1 MFNISKKIKK
11 YISLKYNN
19 GILTLKL
26 RLNKEPINVS
36 LETRLAK
43 TKNEIKAA
51 QQLRYRVFY
60 KELSA
65 HPNLITRFTRR
76 DKDAYDKICQHMLV
90 IDKSNKKRGVPL
102 IGKNKEK
109 VVGTYRLLPQRT
121 AQENRGFYSQDE
133 YNLLP
138 LLERH
143 PKKKFLELGRS
154 CVLQTYRKK
163 STIELLW
170 QGVWKYIRENDFDVM
185 IGCASFQ
192 CTEPTE
198 IAEALSFLY
207 HYSLAPEEWMV
218 RALPSRYTSM
228 NLIEKEKINTKDA
241 LKTLP
246 PLIKG
251 YLRLGAYI
259 GDGAVID
266 KQFGTIDVFVIMPKD
281 KIEKRFVDKFTI

>member
-1 MFNISKKIKK
+1 MFNLSQKIRK

-19 GILTLKL
+19 GILRIKLK
-26 RLNKEPINVS
+26 LNKEPINTL
-36 LETRLAK
+36 LETRLAS

-65 HPNLITRFTRR
+65 HPNMITRFTRR

-90 IDKSNKKRGVPL
+90 IDKRNKKRGVPL
-102 IGKNKEK
+102 IGKRKEK

-133 YNLLP
+133 YDLLP
-138 LLERH
+138 LLEKY

-170 QGVWKYIRENDFDVM
+170 QGVWKYIQENDFDVM

-192 CTEPTE
+192 CNDPSE
-198 IAEALSFLY
+198 IALPLSFLY
-207 HYSLAPEEWMV
+207 HYCMAPNEWMV
-218 RALPSRYTSM
+218 SALPSRYTNM
-228 NLIEKEKINTKDA
+228 NLIEKENINTKDA
-241 LKTLP
+241 LKMLP

-259 GDGAVID
+259 GDGAVVD
-266 KQFGTIDVFVIMPKD
+266 KQFGTIDVFVILPKD

>member
-1 MFNISKKIKK
+1 MFNLSQKIRK

-19 GILTLKL
+19 GILRIKLK
-26 RLNKEPINVS
+26 LNKEPINTL
-36 LETRLAK
+36 LETRLAS

-65 HPNLITRFTRR
+65 HPNMITRFTRR

-90 IDKSNKKRGVPL
+90 IDKRNKKRGVPL
-102 IGKNKEK
+102 IGKRKEK

-133 YNLLP
+133 YDLLP
-138 LLERH
+138 LLEKY

-170 QGVWKYIRENDFDVM
+170 QGVWKYIQENDFDVM

-192 CTEPTE
+192 SNDPSE
-198 IAEALSFLY
+198 IALPLSFLY
-207 HYSLAPEEWMV
+207 HYCMAPDEWMV
-218 RALPSRYTSM
+218 SALPSRYTDM
-228 NLIEKEKINTKDA
+228 NLIEKENINTKDA
-241 LKTLP
+241 LKMLP

-266 KQFGTIDVFVIMPKD
+266 KQFGTIDVFVILPKD

>member
-1 MFNISKKIKK
+1 MSNLSQKIKK

-19 GILTLKL
+19 GILRIKLK
-26 RLNKEPINVS
+26 LNKEPINTL
-36 LETRLAK
+36 LETRLAE

-65 HPNLITRFTRR
+65 HPNIITRFTRR

-90 IDKSNKKRGVPL
+90 IDKRNKKRGVPL
-102 IGKNKEK
+102 IGKQREK

-133 YNLLP
+133 FDLLP
-138 LLERH
+138 LLEKY

-170 QGVWKYIRENDFDVM
+170 QGVWKYIQENDFDVM

-192 CTEPTE
+192 CNDPSE
-198 IAEALSFLY
+198 IALPLSFLY
-207 HYSLAPEEWMV
+207 HYCMAPNEWMV
-218 RALPSRYTSM
+218 SALPSRYTNM
-228 NLIEKEKINTKDA
+228 NLIEKENINTKDA
-241 LKTLP
+241 LKMLP

-266 KQFGTIDVFVIMPKD
+266 KQFGTIDVFVILPKD